1 MKIFIG
7 ERLFLSEV
15 KKAKHVVDRLKGLM
29 FSSHMMGKDGFLIP
43 NCNWIHTFFM
53 KFSID
58 VIYLNEKYEVVDID
72 TNVSPWI
79 MCLPRLKAR
88 HVLELKGGSLGDGQ
102 VSIGEV
108 LRCIA

>member
-29 FSSHMMGKDGFLIP
+29 FSSSMADKDGLLIP

-53 KFSID
+53 RFSID
-58 VIYLNEKYEVVDID
+58 VVYLNEKYEVVDID
-72 TNVSPWI
+72 TNVLPWI

-88 HVLELKGGSLGDGQ
+88 HVLELRGGSLGDGQ